1 MQKQQQQQHYAK
13 KRLPSG
19 KKPAAEKRRHT
30 QFASAKDVLAAA
42 IRDKEDAE
50 QCLIDECGRKFV
62 GEHWKT
68 RLFGKQMM
76 EIWTKTARVLRNNV
90 DGGSIRVVHARH
102 EANCRLFEFDL
113 TSGQST
119 LAIAGDVQEGQFFL
133 YIDGDDEWDN
143 VTALDTFIRFVLQT
157 SSVRATQ
164 THNEEEDAE
173 DEALL
178 ENFTALQRRVLKN
191 EVLSLIA
198 LFLVEYIKF
207 FNHYAPEVE
216 LIEWK
221 GVMELILS
229 KQRF

>member
-1 MQKQQQQQHYAK
+1 MHAK

-30 QFASAKDVLAAA
+30 QFTSAKESLASAIQA
-42 IRDKEDAE
+42 KEEAE
-50 QCLIDECGRKFV
+50 QSLIDECGRKFV

-76 EIWTKTARVLRNNV
+76 EIWAKTARVLRNNV
-90 DGGSIRVVHARH
+90 DGGSVRVVPARH
-102 EANCRLFEFDL
+102 DANCRLFEFEL
-113 TSGQST
+113 ASGQST

-143 VTALDTFIRFVLQT
+143 VTAVDTFIRFVLRT
-157 SSVRATQ
+157 SSTRVIQ
-164 THNEEEDAE
+164 EVEVEDEAE
-173 DEALL
+173 EALL
-178 ENFTALQRRVLKN
+178 ENFSALQRRVLKN
-191 EVLSLIA
+191 EDLSLIA